1 MAKFKDKTGHD
12 WSVELDV
19 LKIEEVQDD
28 HGIRLT
34 DLERDPLLKIR
45 TDPAVIYSV
54 MLVLC
59 RDERERLGL
68 SREDF
73 LKRMPVPQDAMLEAL
88 SEAIINFFPSG
99 RHSHVREVLAMMD
112 VMSLKSDEIATS
124 KMSMIMRHP
133 LATEMMEREAE
144 IVFNEAIQ
152 KISEKRLT

>member
-73 LKRMPVPQDAMLEAL
+73 LKRMPVPQDTMLEAL

-99 RHSHVREVLAMMD
+99 RHLHVREVLTKMEE
-112 VMSLKSDEIATS
+112 MSLKSDEIAAN
-124 KMSMIMRHP
+124 KMSMVISDP
-133 LATEMMEREAE
+133 QVMEKLRKKADRIFDEE
-144 IVFNEAIQ
+144 IQ
-152 KISEKRLT
+152 KRLT